1 MKALIITSIAVA
13 RLVGNLLV
21 LKDGRVGFIDFGIV
35 GKISPVTFQAME
47 AFVMS
52 TMTADYNTMARA
64 LITMGVTQ
72 DEVVIEVTSYTLLS
86 AQTIRFMPI

>member
-1 MKALIITSIAVA
+1 M
-13 RLVGNLLV
+13 

-35 GKISPVTFQAME
+35 GKISPATFQAVE
-47 AFVMS
+47 AFLVS

-72 DEVVIEVTSYTLLS
+72 EQVVIEVDFLLLLEKPS
-86 AQTIRFMPI
+86 ALLLPAM

>member
-1 MKALIITSIAVA
+1 M
-13 RLVGNLLV
+13 V
-21 LKDGRVGFIDFGIV
+21 LRDGRVGFIDFGIV

-47 AFVMS
+47 AFLMS

-72 DEVVIEVTSYTLLS
+72 DKVIVQVSLLQAYACRS
-86 AQTIRFMPI
+86 LQILAM